1 MSASVGGVLEQ
12 VERPRSLFGPDY
24 LRIAAVALVALAV
37 HGWLLASTAVTAR
50 DSLGFARQALSFASP
65 SSVPPHKDG
74 RPKTTID
81 LVRESEHPPGYP
93 LAVWVTHAGL
103 RRALPDMAIPDRAL
117 LATQLTNALAAV
129 LLVIPTYL
137 IGRLLFGR
145 NTGFAAALLFQVLP
159 VPARVTSD
167 GLTEGTFLL
176 VAVSALALGVWAV
189 KTRRVFGFLLCGMAC
204 GASYLVRPEG
214 LMLGV
219 GPGAVALWL
228 GLTRRWPRD
237 AAAGRI
243 AALCVG
249 ALLVSVPYMALI
261 GKLSNK
267 KTTEYMNPLEGAPGP
282 VYRGGPEGSHR
293 APANAPP
300 LGAWWNHELDAGKSR
315 EVWAFGAVYSETIKA
330 ANYAIWPLA
339 LFGVLALRR
348 RFAAEPELWVPVVV
362 CVANLALLYYLA
374 ARVGYVSERHTMLIT
389 LIGCVF
395 AAVALPL
402 LATAVGQALPVC
414 DRIGVRVTAAG
425 LLVCVVAGSLP
436 FALKPLH
443 ANREGHKYAG
453 HWLAEHLTERD
464 AVVDPFAWAE
474 WYAGRT
480 LYRSSGTNPDPSR
493 NTYIVVE
500 PNAKSPHSRL
510 PVLDEAKRLEKH
522 PTARPVYQW
531 PEDAPKEKVQVQI
544 LKLGPE

>member
-24 LRIAAVALVALAV
+24 LRLAAVALVAVAV
-37 HGWLLASTAVTAR
+37 HGWLLAHTAVTAR

-65 SSVPPHKDG
+65 SSAQPHADG
-74 RPKTTID
+74 RAKTTVD

-103 RRALPDMAIPDRAL
+103 RRALPDMAVPDRAL

-129 LLVIPTYL
+129 LLVVPTYL
-137 IGRLLFGR
+137 IGRMLFGR
-145 NTGFAAALLFQVLP
+145 NTGCAAALLFQVLP

-237 AAAGRI
+237 AAAGRV

-267 KTTEYMNPLEGAPGP
+267 ATSGMLNPLEAPPGP
-282 VYRGGPEGSHR
+282 IYRGGPDGSKR
-293 APANAPP
+293 AVAGPP
-300 LGAWWNHELDAGKSR
+300 FAAWWNHELDAGKSR
-315 EVWAFGAVYSETIKA
+315 ELWAAGAVWGEVSKA
-330 ANYAIWPLA
+330 ANYAVWPLA
-339 LFGVLALRR
+339 LFGVIGLRR
-348 RFAAEPELWVPVVV
+348 RFAAEPALWVPVVV
-362 CVANLALLYYLA
+362 CGANLALLYYLA
-374 ARVGYVSERHTMLIT
+374 ARVGYVSERHTMLVT
-389 LIGCVF
+389 LIGCQF
-395 AAVALPL
+395 AAAALPL
-402 LATAVGQALPVC
+402 LATAFGQAVPFVERVGL
-414 DRIGVRVTAAG
+414 RVTAAG
-425 LLVCVVAGSLP
+425 LLVALVAGSLP

-443 ANREGHKYAG
+443 ANREGHKHAG
-453 HWLAEHLTERD
+453 RWLAEHMKGDGALC
-464 AVVDPFAWAE
+464 DPFAWAE

-480 LYRSSGTNPDPSR
+480 LYRTSWNPPASR
-493 NTYIVVE
+493 NTYVIVE
-500 PNAKSPHSRL
+500 PNAKTPHSRL
-510 PVLDEAKRLEKH
+510 PVFEESQRLRAH
-522 PTARPVYQW
+522 PTARVVFSW
-531 PEDAPKEKVQVQI
+531 PAGAPADKVQVQVV
-544 LKLGPE
+544 KLGAD

>member
-24 LRIAAVALVALAV
+24 LRLAAVALVAVAV
-37 HGWLLASTAVTAR
+37 HGWLLAHTAVTAR

-65 SSVPPHKDG
+65 SSVLPHPDG
-74 RPKTTID
+74 RAKTTVD

-103 RRALPDMAIPDRAL
+103 RRALPDMAVPDRAL

-129 LLVIPTYL
+129 LLVVPTYL
-137 IGRLLFGR
+137 IGRMLFGR
-145 NTGFAAALLFQVLP
+145 NTGCAAALLFQVLP
-159 VPARVTSD
+159 VPARITSD

-237 AAAGRI
+237 AAAGRG

-249 ALLVSVPYMALI
+249 ALLVSVPYVALI

-267 KTTEYMNPLEGAPGP
+267 ATSGMLNPLEAPPGP
-282 VYRGGPEGSHR
+282 IYRGGPDGTKR
-293 APANAPP
+293 AVAGPP
-300 LGAWWNHELDAGKSR
+300 FAAWWNHELDAGKSR
-315 EVWAFGAVYSETIKA
+315 ELWAAGAVWGEVSKA
-330 ANYAIWPLA
+330 ANYAVWPLA
-339 LFGVLALRR
+339 LFGVIALRR
-348 RFAAEPELWVPVVV
+348 RFAAEPALWVPVVV
-362 CVANLALLYYLA
+362 CGANLALLYYLA
-374 ARVGYVSERHTMLIT
+374 ARVGYVSERHTMLVT
-389 LIGCVF
+389 LIGCQF
-395 AAVALPL
+395 AAAALPL
-402 LATAVGQALPVC
+402 LATAFGQAVPLVE
-414 DRIGVRVTAAG
+414 RVGLRVTAAG
-425 LLVCVVAGSLP
+425 LLVALVAGSLP

-443 ANREGHKYAG
+443 PNREGHKHAG
-453 HWLAEHLTERD
+453 RWLAEHMKGDGALC
-464 AVVDPFAWAE
+464 DPFAWAE

-480 LYRSSGTNPDPSR
+480 LYRTSWNPLASR
-493 NTYIVVE
+493 NTYVIVE
-500 PNAKSPHSRL
+500 PNAKTPHSRL
-510 PVLDEAKRLEKH
+510 PVFEESQRLRAH
-522 PTARPVYQW
+522 PTARVVFSW
-531 PEDAPKEKVQVQI
+531 PAGAPADKVQVQVV
-544 LKLGPE
+544 KLGAD

>member
-24 LRIAAVALVALAV
+24 LRLAGVALVALAV
-37 HGWLLASTAVTAR
+37 HGWLIATTAVTAR

-74 RPKTTID
+74 RAKTTID

-103 RRALPDMAIPDRAL
+103 RRALPDVAIPDRAL

-159 VPARVTSD
+159 VPARITSD

-189 KTRRVFGFLLCGMAC
+189 KTRRVFGFLLCGLAC

-214 LMLGV
+214 LMLAV

-228 GLTRRWPRD
+228 GLSRRWPRD
-237 AAAGRI
+237 AAAGRV

-249 ALLVSVPYMALI
+249 VLLVSVPYMALI

-282 VYRGGPEGSHR
+282 IYRGGPEGSHR
-293 APANAPP
+293 APVSAPP

-315 EVWAFGAVYSETIKA
+315 ELWAFGAVYSETVKA
-330 ANYAIWPLA
+330 AHYAIWPLA

-348 RFAAEPELWVPVVV
+348 RFAAEPALWVPVVV
-362 CVANLALLYYLA
+362 CAANLALLLYLA

-389 LIGCVF
+389 LIACQF
-395 AAVALPL
+395 AAAALPL
-402 LATAVGQALPVC
+402 LATAVGQALPFF
-414 DRIGVRVTAAG
+414 DRIGIRVTAAG
-425 LLVCVVAGSLP
+425 LLVCLVAGSLP

-443 ANREGHKYAG
+443 ANREGHKHAG
-453 HWLAEHLTERD
+453 RWLAEHLTAKD

-493 NTYIVVE
+493 NTYIIVE
-500 PNAKSPHSRL
+500 PNAKTAHSRL
-510 PVLDEAKRLEKH
+510 PVLDGAKKLAEH
-522 PTARPVYQW
+522 PTQRVVYQW
-531 PEDAPKEKVQVQI
+531 PEGAPKDKVQVQI
-544 LKLGPE
+544 VKIGPE